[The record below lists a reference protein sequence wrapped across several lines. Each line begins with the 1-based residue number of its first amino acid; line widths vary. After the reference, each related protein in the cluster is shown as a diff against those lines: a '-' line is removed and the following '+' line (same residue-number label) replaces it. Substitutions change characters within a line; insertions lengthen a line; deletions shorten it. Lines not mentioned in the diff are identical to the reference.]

1 MADKPI
7 DHEFLM
13 HAYRAGGHQ
22 ARQKMMELK
31 EELKVYHNQAGSKV
45 IEGERGCFGGALNAW
60 IRAGEPREICT
71 VWLMAI
77 TEGFAVTEVCELIK
91 TEIFDGEMER
101 MGQGE
106 VDEFVAYKMRLGP
119 AEISGAEQKTGEK
132 WCVEQAV
139 DGLARYEE

>member
-7 DHEFLM
+7 EHEFLM

-45 IEGERGCFGGALNAW
+45 IEG
-60 IRAGEPREICT
+60 
-71 VWLMAI
+71 
-77 TEGFAVTEVCELIK
+77 EVCELIK